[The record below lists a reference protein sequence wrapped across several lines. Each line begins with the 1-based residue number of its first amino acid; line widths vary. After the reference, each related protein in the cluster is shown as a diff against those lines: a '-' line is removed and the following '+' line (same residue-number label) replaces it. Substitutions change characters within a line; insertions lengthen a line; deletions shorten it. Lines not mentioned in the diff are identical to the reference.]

1 MSIKEKILDRF
12 KRKDSYKWKI
22 RAEEYAGDK
31 KKTGLLL
38 KDAVVKAEAKR
49 NGPLA
54 EVWDKLQL
62 LFKLVKDWAS
72 GEYTGIS
79 KGAMVW
85 IIAGLVY
92 FVSPIDIIPDVV
104 VGMGLL
110 DDATVLGFII
120 KQVNSEVEVYRA
132 WRESRAEKLN

>member
-1 MSIKEKILDRF
+1 MSIKEKILDKF
-12 KRKDSYKWKI
+12 KRKESNKWKSK
-22 RAEEYAGDK
+22 AEEYAGDK
-31 KKTGLLL
+31 NKTGVLL
-38 KDAVVKAEAKR
+38 KDAVVKAEAKKH
-49 NGPLA
+49 GPLA

-62 LFKLVKDWAS
+62 LFKLVKDWVS

-92 FVSPIDIIPDVV
+92 FVSPVDIIPDVI
-104 VGMGLL
+104 VGAGFV

-120 KQVNSEVEVYRA
+120 KQVNSEIEAYRA
-132 WRESRAEKLN
+132 WRESRGETL